1 MYVWV
6 SAWTAGVAYKYW
18 YGSKDFVVFYV
29 YVKLVGGLQAWFCVY
44 VVLCVHVSPGY
55 HIMHDKIVTYK
66 LHVFFINMV

>member
-29 YVKLVGGLQAWFCVY
+29 NVKLVGGLQAWFSVY
-44 VVLCVHVSPGY
+44 VVLCVHVSRGY
-55 HIMHDKIVTYK
+55 HIMHDMIVISF
-66 LHVFFINMV
+66 LRVFC